1 MEQKKSM
8 DIKRIVQENEMHKN
22 KNTWAF
28 EPGDHIVIQIKIDGS
43 NASVRYDPETGKLAA
58 FSRKQQIV
66 RTKDVDA
73 TSKFLDYVDTLDA
86 EKFQKYPDY
95 VFFGEWMTRHRVP
108 YPEKYLNIWIMYD
121 VYDLKADGYLPQK
134 QVKALAA
141 EVGVPYIHVLYDGP
155 FVDWDH
161 CRSFMR
167 ITKYTAGDCEEGI
180 IVKTMSKLNNP
191 DSRAPFVLKIVNEKF
206 SEMKAQKAP
215 ITSEQ
220 EAAKKMAFATVER
233 MVTRERVEKEL
244 YKMRDEGI
252 LPEEFGTAEWK
263 LIAPVIAKRIY
274 ADCVKEEAEAVE
286 ACGKLFGKMCGGQTM
301 NLAKSILKKMDEA
314 RGK

>member
-1 MEQKKSM
+1 MN
-8 DIKRIVQENEMHKN
+8 EN
-22 KNTWAF
+22 
-28 EPGDHIVIQIKIDGS
+28 
-43 NASVRYDPETGKLAA
+43 
-58 FSRKQQIV
+58 
-66 RTKDVDA
+66 
-73 TSKFLDYVDTLDA
+73 
-86 EKFQKYPDY
+86 
-95 VFFGEWMTRHRVP
+95 
-108 YPEKYLNIWIMYD
+108 
-121 VYDLKADGYLPQK
+121 
-134 QVKALAA
+134 
-141 EVGVPYIHVLYDGP
+141 
-155 FVDWDH
+155 
-161 CRSFMR
+161 
-167 ITKYTAGDCEEGI
+167 
-180 IVKTMSKLNNP
+180 
-191 DSRAPFVLKIVNEKF
+191 F